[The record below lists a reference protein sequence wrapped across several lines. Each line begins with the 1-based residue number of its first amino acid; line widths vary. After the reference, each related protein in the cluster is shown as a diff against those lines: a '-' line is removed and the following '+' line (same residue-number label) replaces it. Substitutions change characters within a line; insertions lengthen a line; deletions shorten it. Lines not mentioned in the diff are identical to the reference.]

1 MAEEREQLE
10 GAFRASAHPWLERRR
25 ISNSSADPKPHIPE
39 SLKAALN
46 VLLAEEQALDGPED
60 VTHKMTAQIRLYAHL
75 FKLINAYYR
84 VSLYAHHV
92 VGVS

>member
-1 MAEEREQLE
+1 MGSR
-10 GAFRASAHPWLERRR
+10 GASTHSLIKTQKTAH
-25 ISNSSADPKPHIPE
+25 SSADPKPHIPE

-46 VLLAEEQALDGPED
+46 VLVAEEQALDGPED
-60 VTHKMTAQIRLYAHL
+60 LTHKMTAQIRLYAHL
-75 FKLINAYYR
+75 FELINAYYR